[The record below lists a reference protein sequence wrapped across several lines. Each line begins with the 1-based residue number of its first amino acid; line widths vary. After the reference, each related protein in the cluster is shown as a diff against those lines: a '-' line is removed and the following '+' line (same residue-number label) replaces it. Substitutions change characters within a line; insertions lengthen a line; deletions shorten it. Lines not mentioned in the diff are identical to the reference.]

1 MEDKELYQH
10 ILGIESPWSVADV
23 QLDIGNQQIDIH
35 VGHPTGT
42 KFCCPQCDQE
52 LACYDHAPARQWRHL
67 DSCQFK
73 TILHA
78 SVPRVNCP
86 EHGVK
91 QAKVPWAEKNSRFTL
106 MFERFAIDL
115 LHATQ
120 TVKGAMGILRIS
132 WDQTWHILTR
142 AVKRGLA
149 RKERKV
155 MPRLGID
162 EKAFAKG
169 QSYMTMLFDLDNSTV
184 EAISD
189 GNNTESGIACF
200 SQLTSE
206 QISGVQAIAM
216 DMSAAY
222 VKATKASIPLA
233 EEKIVHDV
241 FHVMKLAN
249 EAVDKVRRG
258 EHRER
263 SKAGDNRLAKT
274 KYIWLTGQENLSEK
288 QEAKLSEVFTLQL
301 ETGKA
306 WSYKEL
312 LRDLWSHETA
322 EEATAYFKDWYRRVI
337 HTKLKPMK
345 KVARTIKD
353 RLPNVVSY
361 CTHRITNAVAEGVNS
376 KIMSIKRRVGGYRNP
391 ENFKTAIY
399 FYCGGLNLYPQ

>member
-10 ILGIESPWSVADV
+10 ILGLETPWSVAEV
-23 QLDIGNQQIDIH
+23 KLDLGQQQIDIH
-35 VGHPTGT
+35 VSHPRGT
-42 KFCCPQCDQE
+42 KFCCPVCNQS
-52 LACYDHAPARQWRHL
+52 LSCYDHVPARKWRHL
-67 DSCQFK
+67 DSCQYK

-78 SVPRVNCP
+78 SVPRVKCP

-91 QAKVPWAEKNSRFTL
+91 QVNVPWAEKSSRFTL

-115 LHATQ
+115 LQATP
-120 TVKGAMGILRIS
+120 TVTGAMGILRIS
-132 WDQTWHILTR
+132 WDQTWNIILR
-142 AVKRGLA
+142 AVQRGQA
-149 RKERKV
+149 RKAPKL

-162 EKAFAKG
+162 EKAFKKG

-184 EAISD
+184 EAISE

-200 SQLTSE
+200 SQLSTD
-206 QISGVQAIAM
+206 QINAVEAIAM

-288 QEAKLSEVFTLQL
+288 QEAKLNEVFTQQL

-312 LRDLWSHETA
+312 LRDLWAHETDDQ
-322 EEATAYFKDWYRRVI
+322 ATDYFNHWYRRVI

-345 KVARTIKD
+345 KVARTIKE
-353 RLPNVVSY
+353 RMPNVVSY
-361 CTHRITNAVAEGVNS
+361 CTHRITNAVAEGINS
-376 KIMSIKRRVGGYRNP
+376 KIMAIKRRVGGYRNP

-399 FYCGGLNLYPQ
+399 FYCGGLDLYPQ